1 MTKNHT
7 EEDDVSDNE
16 SANGPR
22 APYSSYQGGADP
34 PPTTPT
40 LNSTMAAP
48 GLGRSPT
55 CLNCLRQLAHP
66 RLAPTTITAAPVSLV
81 QTRHRT
87 TKAELEDLQ
96 GIPVRLLEDIPSFGR
111 KGMYGRFLGTY
122 WGEKNEEW

>member
-1 MTKNHT
+1 M
-7 EEDDVSDNE
+7 SDNQ
-16 SANGPR
+16 SANEPR
-22 APYSSYQGGADP
+22 ASYSPYQGGGDP

-55 CLNCLRQLAHP
+55 CLNCLRQLTQP
-66 RLAPTTITAAPVSLV
+66 RKPTAPFSLI
-81 QTRHRT
+81 QTRSRT

>member
-1 MTKNHT
+1 M
-7 EEDDVSDNE
+7 SDNQ
-16 SANGPR
+16 SANEPR
-22 APYSSYQGGADP
+22 ASYSPYQGGGDP

-55 CLNCLRQLAHP
+55 CLNCLRQLAQP
-66 RLAPTTITAAPVSLV
+66 RLATTTMAAAPASLV

-96 GIPVRLLEDIPSFGR
+96 GIPVRLLKDIIGFGR
-111 KGMYGRFLGTY
+111 KRTLSRLFSSSLSAGG
-122 WGEKNEEW
+122 GEGICWWMWEK